1 MGSSLVRSREDPP
14 AFAEFYDH
22 MSEKILRFFAH
33 RTWDGEESLELTAE
47 TFAKAFEK
55 RADFRGSSDGEAAGW
70 LWSIAR
76 NELGAH
82 WRSRAVRSTATG
94 RLEASLSCP
103 PEADL
108 LLRIE
113 ELLAAEA
120 ARGPLETALNDLQ
133 PVQREVIDLRILQ
146 ELEYEEIA
154 VRLGVSN
161 QVVRTRLSRALR
173 SLAQSPGLRESLI

>member
-1 MGSSLVRSREDPP
+1 MGSSLIRSREDPP

-22 MSEKILRFFAH
+22 MSEKILRFFTH
-33 RTWDGEESLELTAE
+33 RTWDGQESLELTAE

-82 WRSRAVRSTATG
+82 WRLRAVRSTATG
-94 RLEASLSCP
+94 RLGPSLSYT
-103 PEADL
+103 PEGD

-120 ARGPLETALNDLQ
+120 ARGPLEAALEDLQ

-173 SLAQSPGLRESLI
+173 SLAQSPGLRESLV

>member
-1 MGSSLVRSREDPP
+1 MGSSLIRSREDPP

-33 RTWDGEESLELTAE
+33 RTWDGQESLELTAE

-55 RADFRGSSDGEAAGW
+55 RADFRGASDGEAAGW

-82 WRSRAVRSTATG
+82 WRSRAVRSTTAG
-94 RLEASLSCP
+94 RLGASLPYAS
-103 PEADL
+103 EGD

-120 ARGPLETALNDLQ
+120 ARGPLEAALGDLQ
-133 PVQREVIDLRILQ
+133 PAQREVIDMRILE

-154 VRLGVSN
+154 TRLGVSN

-173 SLAQSPGLRESLI
+173 SLGQSPGLRESLL